1 MKAFRV
7 RDTRLPV
14 SLLCIV
20 AILTS
25 IGCTAFIPGAVF
37 GQGRIIEVA
46 VVDFL
51 NTSKMPGKMFGKMA
65 TDAVVVEL
73 FRSGKFNVTSGDTL
87 QAKMQELGYS
97 VPLTPGLSQ
106 RLGQEVGANCVISGE
121 LDHIKIDKDKN
132 QAEVR
137 LKVAM
142 RDVASGELVNGAIA
156 VGRSYPHVGYTAD
169 EDKLLVEAISDAA
182 RIAVETMVQYI
193 LPEATVLSSVGTTE
207 VLLNKGSQEG
217 IEVGMEMIVLRRSE
231 GGQDEVVGR
240 VKVSRV
246 TDTDSIATVI
256 RAPKG
261 VKPEDRVR
269 AIFEMPSAKDVT
281 STQPPVRP
289 SEQRKQISR
298 GSRLAWAILG
308 LLAIGALFKGGGDQ
322 PETVPGVTAQA
333 GALPD
338 INPHE
343 SDVGILITWNAP
355 RNIGLVNIREF
366 HVWRDNWGNPTSG
379 GQGTMAPVLAPGV
392 NTIGPVAGFDYG
404 VVDEPSPR
412 TVDAWHYPSLDHTT
426 LEEADMSM
434 SGITIGRPHRYYVS
448 CVYQRVN
455 PTTGNITYWETPPVA
470 AGIATALNR
479 PICQPITM
487 GMGDLNDITFE
498 WESSGGADTYCIEV
512 SKSPNFER
520 DVTWVYQFVQRTSMD
535 GVLMSKTFTNVLRDR
550 NGNLVPEL
558 QGIQNGDT
566 LYWRVGARNSAD
578 RPGPIPAGPSPQ
590 KDGPKNTR
598 YIYSL
603 MEQFTVELPPSPPG
617 VEDGG
622 SDGGGTPPTPF

>member
-25 IGCTAFIPGAVF
+25 IGCTAFVPVVAF

-46 VVDFL
+46 VLDFL
-51 NTSKMPGKMFGKMA
+51 NTSSMPGRMFGKMA
-65 TDAVVVEL
+65 SDAVVVEL
-73 FRSGKFNVTSGDTL
+73 FRTGKFNVTSGDTL
-87 QAKMQELGYS
+87 QAKMQELGYTI
-97 VPLTPGLSQ
+97 PLTPGLSQ

-121 LDHIKIDKDKN
+121 VDRIKIDKGKN

-137 LKVAM
+137 LKVMM

-156 VGRSYPHVGYTAD
+156 VGRSHPHVGYTAD
-169 EDKLLVEAISDAA
+169 EDKLLLEAISDAA

-193 LPEATVLSSVGTTE
+193 LPEATVLSSMGTTE

-217 IEVGMEMIVLRRSE
+217 IEVGMEMIVLRRGE

-240 VKVSRV
+240 IKVSKV
-246 TDTDSIATVI
+246 TDTDSVATVI

-269 AIFEMPSAKDVT
+269 AIFEMPSVKDVT
-281 STQPPVRP
+281 GTQAPIRP
-289 SEQRKQISR
+289 SEQRKKISQ
-298 GSRLAWAILG
+298 GTKLAWAIVG
-308 LLAIGALFKGGGDQ
+308 LLAIGALFGGGGDK
-322 PETVPGVTAQA
+322 PETVPAVTAQA

-338 INPHE
+338 ITPHE

-355 RNIGLVNIREF
+355 RGIGLVNIREF

-379 GQGTMAPVLAPGV
+379 GQNTMAPVLAPGI

-412 TVDAWHYPSLDHTT
+412 TVDPWHYPSLDHTA
-426 LEEADMSM
+426 LEESD
-434 SGITIGRPHRYYVS
+434 
-448 CVYQRVN
+448 QRIN
-455 PTTGNITYWETPPVA
+455 PTTGNITYWETTPVA

-566 LYWRVGARNSAD
+566 LYWRVGARNSVD
-578 RPGPIPAGPSPQ
+578 RPGPVPAGPSPQ

-617 VEDGG
+617 GGDGG
-622 SDGGGTPPTPF
+622 DDGGGTPPTPF